1 MKTLF
6 RITLIAMLT
15 LAVVGGT
22 ILTLLAKRE
31 EGRQQAAKALQT
43 VAPAVELM
51 NIEAHAV
58 EYSLDAV
65 GKTEPSSEVT
75 IIAENP
81 GRISA
86 LYLREGGAVAQGQV
100 LAETDTELR
109 RISLEAAESSL
120 RQAER
125 TLRRLENLY
134 AENNATEAEL
144 ENARYSAE
152 QAHSNVASAKRLI
165 RDARITA
172 PISGVVTQK
181 HVEPGAV
188 VQPGQPLAK
197 ITNIA
202 TLKVVAPLSE
212 QDITKIKKGQPVK
225 VTFDALPGKTASG
238 RVTNIA
244 VVADEAG
251 RFDVEISVANSS
263 GEIRAGMSAR
273 TQFGGATRKNV
284 VTIPKTALLSLA
296 ATPSVFILNPDGT
309 AVLRTIELGNSTG
322 DNGVEVL
329 SGLHTGDRLVIKGQ
343 DNLKTGDK
351 PGF

>member
-6 RITLIAMLT
+6 RIALIAMLT

-22 ILTLLAKRE
+22 IRTLLAKRE
-31 EGRQQAAKALQT
+31 DNRQQAAKALQT

-51 NIEAHAV
+51 TIGAQTV
-58 EYSLDAV
+58 EYPLDVV

-75 IIAENP
+75 IIVENP

-86 LYLREGGAVAQGQV
+86 LYLREGGTVARGQV
-100 LAETDTELR
+100 VAETDTELR

-125 TLRRLENLY
+125 TLRRVENLQ
-134 AENNATEAEL
+134 AENNATEAEV

-152 QAHSNVASAKRLI
+152 QAYASVASAKRLI
-165 RDARITA
+165 RDARIIA

-181 HVEPGAV
+181 NVEQGAV

-202 TLKVVAPLSE
+202 TLKVVAPLTE
-212 QDITKIKKGQPVK
+212 QDITKIKKGQTVK

-238 RVTNIA
+238 RVSNIA

-251 RFDVEISVANSS
+251 RFDVELSVPNPS
-263 GEIRAGMSAR
+263 GEIRAGMSVRAH
-273 TQFGGATRKNV
+273 FGGATRRNV
-284 VTIPKTALLSLA
+284 VIIPKTALLSLA
-296 ATPSVFILNPDGT
+296 ATPSVFVLDTEGK
-309 AVLRTIELGNSTG
+309 ALLRTVELGNSTG
-322 DNGVEVL
+322 DNAVEVL
-329 SGLHTGDRLVIKGQ
+329 SGLQTGDRLVVKGQ

-351 PGF
+351 PGY